1 MLSID
6 SALNGVL
13 EETMRVALIVVAIG
27 FAATIGV
34 TPAAAQQAGSWA
46 VGGSIGAAG
55 PADPS
60 LQRGLEGAGN
70 IEGYL
75 TPRVSIRGQVGY
87 TSWDIT
93 GRHFTGTISP
103 LYADGN
109 LVYNLNFHAVH
120 PYVTA
125 GVGVYHY
132 MGSVPGAQNLSDTK
146 VGVNGGG
153 GVEIFLNRSVS
164 FTSELLYHKVGA
176 FNAPVTTFNDGSFW
190 RFGVGAKIYSR

>member
-1 MLSID
+1 
-6 SALNGVL
+6 
-13 EETMRVALIVVAIG
+13 MRVALIRVALMIVAIG
-27 FAATIGV
+27 CVAAIGV
-34 TPAAAQQAGSWA
+34 TPAAAQQAGMWA

-93 GRHFTGTISP
+93 GRHFTGTVSP

-109 LVYNLNFHAVH
+109 LVYNVNFGVVH
-120 PYVTA
+120 PYVTG

-132 MGSVPGAQNLSDTK
+132 HGSVTGAQDQSDTK
-146 VGVNGGG
+146 PGVNGGG
-153 GVEIFLNRSVS
+153 GVEIFLNRSVT

-176 FNAPVTTFNDGSFW
+176 FSSPVTVFNDGSFW
-190 RFGVGAKIYSR
+190 RFGVGAKVYLR